1 MAAVSERRVAEGRAL
16 YTERSPA
23 ELYRGARSSERER
36 YARQASR
43 LGAERP
49 FPAPVHRGTVPRGT
63 LGCIAWSLRPLV
75 PVIVVSVP
83 WLSHDGRL
91 ILTARAVRTFAYGY
105 LSVILGVYLEGLG
118 LAPWQIGAVLTVT
131 LAGSA
136 ALTVIF
142 SVIADTAGRRRMLF
156 ISAVLMAGAGGAFA
170 VTSDYLLLLLASL
183 TGTVGATSGE
193 VGPFLS
199 LEQAILPQTTDA
211 QHRTALFGVYNTA
224 GALAGAAGSLFAA
237 APAVME
243 RWLGLPPLASLRM
256 MFVLYAALGLCV
268 LLLFTHLSPAVELAE
283 AARYAT
289 RPGLRAS
296 RGMVMR
302 LAALFGLDSLAG
314 GFVVQSL
321 MAYWLHLRWGV
332 GPEVLGPVFLG
343 IGLLQAGSFLAA
355 ATLAARFG
363 LINTMVFTHLP
374 SNLLLMLVPAAPS
387 LPWAIGLL
395 LARHALSQMDVP
407 TRQSYTMAVVT
418 PAERTAAAAA
428 TNVVR
433 NVAQAI
439 TPVLSGAAMQTVA
452 LGLPFVL
459 GGGLKIV
466 YDIVLFAVFRR
477 IRPREER

>member
-1 MAAVSERRVAEGRAL
+1 VRFG
-16 YTERSPA
+16 
-23 ELYRGARSSERER
+23 
-36 YARQASR
+36 
-43 LGAERP
+43 
-49 FPAPVHRGTVPRGT
+49 
-63 LGCIAWSLRPLV
+63 PLV
-75 PVIVVSVP
+75 PGRLVP

-91 ILTARAVRTFAYGY
+91 ILAARAVRAFAYGY

-156 ISAVLMAGAGGAFA
+156 ISAVLMAAAGGAFA
-170 VTSDYLLLLLASL
+170 VTSNYLLLLLASL

-237 APAVME
+237 APTAME
-243 RWLGLPPLASLRM
+243 RWLGLPPVAALRV

-268 LLLFTHLSPAVELAE
+268 LLLFTYLSPAVELAE
-283 AARYAT
+283 AARHAT

-296 RGMVMR
+296 RGIVMR

-321 MAYWLHLRWGV
+321 MAYWLHLRWGA

-355 ATLAARFG
+355 AKLGARFG

-439 TPVLSGAAMQTVA
+439 TPVLSGVAMQTVA

-477 IRPREER
+477 IRPLEER

>member
-1 MAAVSERRVAEGRAL
+1 MRFG
-16 YTERSPA
+16 
-23 ELYRGARSSERER
+23 
-36 YARQASR
+36 
-43 LGAERP
+43 
-49 FPAPVHRGTVPRGT
+49 
-63 LGCIAWSLRPLV
+63 PLV
-75 PVIVVSVP
+75 PGRLVP
-83 WLSHDGRL
+83 WLSYDGHL
-91 ILTARAVRTFAYGY
+91 ILAARAVRTFAYGY

-283 AARYAT
+283 AARYVT

-355 ATLAARFG
+355 AKLAARFG

-439 TPVLSGAAMQTVA
+439 TPVLSAAAMQTVA

>member
-1 MAAVSERRVAEGRAL
+1 MRCGPRVPGRL
-16 YTERSPA
+16 
-23 ELYRGARSSERER
+23 
-36 YARQASR
+36 
-43 LGAERP
+43 
-49 FPAPVHRGTVPRGT
+49 
-63 LGCIAWSLRPLV
+63 
-75 PVIVVSVP
+75 VP
-83 WLSHDGRL
+83 WLSRDGRL

-105 LSVILGVYLEGLG
+105 LSVILGVYLDRLG
-118 LAPWQIGAVLTVT
+118 LTPWQIGAVLTAT

-136 ALTVIF
+136 ALTAIF
-142 SVIADTAGRRRMLF
+142 SLVADVVGRRRMLL
-156 ISAVLMAGAGGAFA
+156 ISAALMAIAGGAFA
-170 VTSDYLLLLLASL
+170 ATSNYLLLLLASL
-183 TGTVGATSGE
+183 TGTIGTTSGE

-211 QHRTALFGVYNTA
+211 RHRTTLFGVYNTA

-237 APAVME
+237 VPAVAQ
-243 RWLGLPPLASLRM
+243 RWMGLGPAQSLRA
-256 MFVLYAALGLCV
+256 MFLLYAALGLCV
-268 LLLFTHLSPAVELAE
+268 LLLFTHLGPAVELSVE
-283 AARYAT
+283 ERTAALSRTGRYGA
-289 RPGLRAS
+289 RPGLGAS
-296 RGMVMR
+296 RGTVRR

-321 MAYWLHLRWGV
+321 LAYWLHLRWGV

-343 IGLLQAGSFLAA
+343 VGLLQAGSFLAA
-355 ATLAARFG
+355 GKLAARFG

-407 TRQSYTMAVVT
+407 IRQSYTMAVVS

-433 NVAQAI
+433 NIAQAT
-439 TPVLSGAAMQTVA
+439 TPVLSGIAMQTVA

-459 GGGLKIV
+459 GGGLKII
-466 YDIVLFAVFRR
+466 YDLALFAMFRG
-477 IRPREER
+477 IRPPEERV